1 VSVPHLASI
10 TIYPIKSLD
19 GVLLTEAVLTPGGAL
34 THDREFCLVDG
45 DGKKVN
51 GKRTAKVHQVRVV
64 FDLTAQTV
72 GVRAPGAE
80 VLQTFHLHHDQ
91 AGLEAWFTRYFGFP
105 VFLRHDTNT
114 GFPDDPYWKGPTVV
128 GRQTLSEVA
137 SWFPGLTVDDARRR
151 FRANLEI
158 ADAPPFWEDCLYAEE
173 GSVVRFGI
181 GAVTLEGIT
190 PWPRCAVPSRDPV
203 TGEEDTGFQR
213 RFAQR
218 RQATMPAWAAQS
230 RFDHFYRLCVGTRA
244 HEQAGRTLR
253 VGDNVKVLETITD
266 GLRTDSGALGGSK
279 A

>member
-1 VSVPHLASI
+1 VPHLASI

-19 GVLLTEAVLTPGGAL
+19 GVVLPEAVLTAGGAL
-34 THDREFCLVDG
+34 THDRAFCLVDG
-45 DGKKVN
+45 DGKKIN
-51 GKRTAKVHQVRVV
+51 GKRTAKVHQVRAT
-64 FDLTAQTV
+64 FNLAAETV
-72 GVRAPGAE
+72 ALQAPGGE
-80 VLQTFHLHHDQ
+80 SLQTFHLHRDR
-91 AGLEAWFTRYFGFP
+91 AGLQEWFSRHFGFP
-105 VFLRHDTNT
+105 VFLRHDTHT

-158 ADAPPFWEDCLYAEE
+158 ADAPPFWEDRLYAEE

-203 TGEEDTGFQR
+203 TGEEDAGFQR

-218 RQATMPAWAAQS
+218 RQATMPAWATQS

-244 HEQAGRTLR
+244 RGQAGRTLR
-253 VGDNVKVLETITD
+253 VGDNIKVLETITD
-266 GLRTDSGALGGSK
+266 GLRTDSSALGGSK
-279 A
+279 T